1 MIFITI
7 ASADSILIGAKER
20 SKSMAWYNYED
31 AILLTEEEFQEGCC
45 NCSAH
50 CAEGTISVPCDG
62 DRGEC
67 PFYGE
72 LESDAYD
79 KEIRAK
85 AIEEFAE
92 KLKESMEKKYRH
104 LIDVD
109 RDGFERLTT
118 EAVETHI
125 DETVKELK
133 GE

>member
-1 MIFITI
+1 
-7 ASADSILIGAKER
+7 
-20 SKSMAWYNYED
+20 MAWYNYED

-50 CAEGTISVPCDG
+50 CAEGAISVPCDG

-79 KEIRAK
+79 KKIRAK

-92 KLKESMEKKYRH
+92 ALKNHAVDHYSDYLGSNVDKILYVED
-104 LIDVD
+104 IDKIVN
-109 RDGFERLTT
+109 
-118 EAVETHI
+118 
-125 DETVKELK
+125 ELK

>member
-1 MIFITI
+1 
-7 ASADSILIGAKER
+7 
-20 SKSMAWYNYED
+20 MAWYNYED

-50 CAEGTISVPCDG
+50 CAEGAISVPCDG

-92 KLKESMEKKYRH
+92 KMKELFKHIKVADSV
-104 LIDVD
+104 IDMV
-109 RDGFERLTT
+109 
-118 EAVETHI
+118 
-125 DETVKELK
+125 VKEMN

>member
-1 MIFITI
+1 
-7 ASADSILIGAKER
+7 
-20 SKSMAWYNYED
+20 MAWYNYED

-50 CAEGTISVPCDG
+50 CAEGAISVPCDG

-72 LESDAYD
+72 LESDSYD
-79 KEIRAK
+79 KKIRAK

-92 KLKESMEKKYRH
+92 RIRDWQKEIYQNGKYAGE
-104 LIDVD
+104 LD
-109 RDGFERLTT
+109 FLFK
-118 EAVETHI
+118 HI
-125 DETVKELK
+125 NEIAEEMK